1 MIVNYSIDENNRLQ
15 NVTSYPLDTTKPTI
29 ELPEDFD
36 LKNVRDYILN
46 GDTLKLD
53 PFIAMPSI
61 EEQIAVLKHKLS
73 DTDYI
78 TSKAL
83 DSITLADNLT
93 SLLAALKSIRTEY
106 ADIITQRQS
115 WREEINNLEKQMETI

>member
-1 MIVNYSIDENNRLQ
+1 MLVNYSIDENNRLQ
-15 NVTSYPLDTTKPTI
+15 NVTSYPLDKTKPTI

-36 LKNVRDYILN
+36 LKNIRDYILN

-53 PFIAMPSI
+53 PFIAIPSI
-61 EEQIAVLKHKLS
+61 EEQIAVLKRKLA

-83 DSITLADNLT
+83 DAITLADNLT

-106 ADIITQRQS
+106 ADLIKQRQS

>member
-1 MIVNYSIDENNRLQ
+1 MLVNYSIDENNRLQ
-15 NVTSYPLDTTKPTI
+15 NVTRYPLDKTKPTL

-46 GDTLKLD
+46 DDTLKLD
-53 PFIAMPSI
+53 PFIVIPSI
-61 EEQIAVLKHKLS
+61 EEQIAELKRKLS

-83 DSITLADNLT
+83 DAITLADNLT

-106 ADIITQRQS
+106 ADLIKQRQT

>member
-1 MIVNYSIDENNRLQ
+1 MLVNYSIDENNRLQ
-15 NVTSYPLDTTKPTI
+15 NVTSYPLDKTKPTI

-46 GDTLKLD
+46 DDTLKLD
-53 PFIAMPSI
+53 PFIVIPSVQ
-61 EEQIAVLKHKLS
+61 EQIAVLKRKLA

-83 DSITLADNLT
+83 DAITLADNLT

-106 ADIITQRQS
+106 ADLIKQRQS

>member
-1 MIVNYSIDENNRLQ
+1 MLVNYSIDENNRLQ

-36 LKNVRDYILN
+36 LKNIRDYILN
-46 GDTLKLD
+46 DDTLKLD
-53 PFIAMPSI
+53 PFIVIPSI
-61 EEQIAVLKHKLS
+61 EEQIAVLKRKLA

-83 DSITLADNLT
+83 DAITLADNLT

-106 ADIITQRQS
+106 ADIIKQRQS

>member
-1 MIVNYSIDENNRLQ
+1 MLVNYSIDENNRLQ

-29 ELPEDFD
+29 EIPEDFD

-53 PFIAMPSI
+53 PFIVIPSVQ
-61 EEQIAVLKHKLS
+61 EQIAELKHKLD

-83 DSITLADNLT
+83 DAITLADNLT

-106 ADIITQRQS
+106 ADIIKQRQS

>member
-1 MIVNYSIDENNRLQ
+1 MLVNYSIDENNRLL
-15 NVTSYPLDTTKPTI
+15 NVTSYPLDTTKPTL

-53 PFIAMPSI
+53 PFIVIPSI
-61 EEQIAVLKHKLS
+61 EEQIAVLKRKLA

-83 DSITLADNLT
+83 DAITLADNLT

-106 ADIITQRQS
+106 ADLIKQRQT

>member
-1 MIVNYSIDENNRLQ
+1 MLVNYSIDENNRLQ

-46 GDTLKLD
+46 GDTLELD
-53 PFIAMPSI
+53 PFIAIPSI
-61 EEQIAVLKHKLS
+61 EEQITVLKRKLA

-83 DSITLADNLT
+83 DAITLADNLT

-106 ADIITQRQS
+106 ADLIKQRQS

>member
-1 MIVNYSIDENNRLQ
+1 MLVNYSIDENNRLQ
-15 NVTSYPLDTTKPTI
+15 NVTTYPLDTTNPTI

-53 PFIAMPSI
+53 PFIAIPSI
-61 EEQIAVLKHKLS
+61 EEQIAVLKRKLA

-83 DSITLADNLT
+83 DAITLADNLT

>member
-1 MIVNYSIDENNRLQ
+1 MLVNYSIDENNRLQ

-36 LKNVRDYILN
+36 LKNIRDYILN
-46 GDTLKLD
+46 DDTLKLD
-53 PFIAMPSI
+53 PFIAIPSI

-83 DSITLADNLT
+83 DAITLADNLT

>member
-1 MIVNYSIDENNRLQ
+1 MLVNYSIDENNRLQ
-15 NVTSYPLDTTKPTI
+15 NVTSYPLDSTKPTL

-36 LKNVRDYILN
+36 LKNIRDYILN

-53 PFIAMPSI
+53 PFIVIPSI
-61 EEQIAVLKHKLS
+61 EEQIAVLKRKLS

-106 ADIITQRQS
+106 ADLIKQRQS

>member
-1 MIVNYSIDENNRLQ
+1 MLVNYSIDENNRLQ
-15 NVTSYPLDTTKPTI
+15 NVTSYPLDKTKPTL

-53 PFIAMPSI
+53 PFTVIPSI
-61 EEQIAVLKHKLS
+61 EEQIAELKRKLA

-83 DSITLADNLT
+83 DAITLADNLT
-93 SLLAALKSIRTEY
+93 SLLASLKSIRTEY
-106 ADIITQRQS
+106 SDLIKQRQT

>member
-15 NVTSYPLDTTKPTI
+15 NVTSYPLDKTKPTI

-36 LKNVRDYILN
+36 FKNVRDYILN
-46 GDTLKLD
+46 DDTLKLD
-53 PFIAMPSI
+53 PFIAIPSI
-61 EEQIAVLKHKLS
+61 EEQIAVLKQKLS

-83 DSITLADNLT
+83 DAITLADNLT

-106 ADIITQRQS
+106 ADLIKQRQS

>member
-1 MIVNYSIDENNRLQ
+1 MLVNYSIDENNRLQ
-15 NVTSYPLDTTKPTI
+15 NVTSYPLDTTKPTL

-46 GDTLKLD
+46 GDALKLD
-53 PFIAMPSI
+53 PFIAIPSV
-61 EEQIAVLKHKLS
+61 EEQIAVLKHKLD

-83 DSITLADNLT
+83 DAITLADNLT

-106 ADIITQRQS
+106 ADLIKQRQS

>member
-1 MIVNYSIDENNRLQ
+1 MLVNYSIDANNRLQ
-15 NVTSYPLDTTKPTI
+15 NVTSYPLDPTKPTL

-53 PFIAMPSI
+53 PFIVIPSV
-61 EEQIAVLKHKLS
+61 EEQIAVLKRKL
-73 DTDYI
+73 DETDYI

-83 DSITLADNLT
+83 DAITLADSLT

-106 ADIITQRQS
+106 ADLIKQRQT

>member
-1 MIVNYSIDENNRLQ
+1 MLVNYSIDENNRLQ
-15 NVTSYPLDTTKPTI
+15 NVTSYPIDTTKPTI

-36 LKNVRDYILN
+36 LKNVRDYVLN
-46 GDTLKLD
+46 GDTLKHD
-53 PFIAMPSI
+53 HFIVIPSI
-61 EEQIAVLKHKLS
+61 EEQIAVLKRKLAN
-73 DTDYI
+73 TDYI

-93 SLLAALKSIRTEY
+93 SLLSALKSIRTEY
-106 ADIITQRQS
+106 ADLIKQRQS

>member
-1 MIVNYSIDENNRLQ
+1 MLVNYSIDENNRLQ

-53 PFIAMPSI
+53 PFIVIPSV
-61 EEQIAVLKHKLS
+61 EEQIAVLKRKLD

-83 DSITLADNLT
+83 DAITLADNLT

-106 ADIITQRQS
+106 ADLIKQRQS
-115 WREEINNLEKQMETI
+115 WRDEINNLEKQMETI

>member
-1 MIVNYSIDENNRLQ
+1 MLVNYSIDENNRLQ
-15 NVTSYPLDTTKPTI
+15 NVTSYPLDSTKPTI

-53 PFIAMPSI
+53 PFIVIPSVQ
-61 EEQIAVLKHKLS
+61 EQIAELKRKLD

-83 DSITLADNLT
+83 DAITLADNLT
-93 SLLAALKSIRTEY
+93 TLLAALKSIRTEY
-106 ADIITQRQS
+106 ADIIKQRQS

>member
-1 MIVNYSIDENNRLQ
+1 MLVNYSIDENNRLQ
-15 NVTSYPLDTTKPTI
+15 NVTSYPLDPTKPTL

-46 GDTLKLD
+46 GGTLKLD
-53 PFIAMPSI
+53 PFIAIPSI
-61 EEQIAVLKHKLS
+61 EEQIAVLKRKLD

-83 DSITLADNLT
+83 DAITLADNLT

-106 ADIITQRQS
+106 SDIIKQRQS

>member
-1 MIVNYSIDENNRLQ
+1 MLVNYSIDENNRLQ
-15 NVTSYPLDTTKPTI
+15 NVTSYPLDTTKPTL

-46 GDTLKLD
+46 GNTLKLD
-53 PFIAMPSI
+53 PFIAIPSVQ
-61 EEQIAVLKHKLS
+61 EQIAVLKRKLA

-83 DSITLADNLT
+83 DAITLADNLT

-106 ADIITQRQS
+106 ADLIKQRQS

>member
-1 MIVNYSIDENNRLQ
+1 MLVNYSIDENNRLQ
-15 NVTSYPLDTTKPTI
+15 NVTSYPLDSTKPTI

-53 PFIAMPSI
+53 PFIVIPSVQ
-61 EEQIAVLKHKLS
+61 EQIAVLKRKLD

-83 DSITLADNLT
+83 DAITLADNLT
-93 SLLAALKSIRTEY
+93 SLLSALKSIRTEY
-106 ADIITQRQS
+106 ADIIKQRQS

>member
-1 MIVNYSIDENNRLQ
+1 MLVNYSIDENNRLQ
-15 NVTSYPLDTTKPTI
+15 NVTSYPLDTTKPTL

-53 PFIAMPSI
+53 PFIVIPSI
-61 EEQIAVLKHKLS
+61 EEQIAVLKRKLD

-83 DSITLADNLT
+83 DAITLADSLT

-106 ADIITQRQS
+106 ADLIKQRQS

>member
-1 MIVNYSIDENNRLQ
+1 MLVNYSIDENNRLQ
-15 NVTSYPLDTTKPTI
+15 NVTSYPLDTTKPTL

-53 PFIAMPSI
+53 PFIVIPSI
-61 EEQIAVLKHKLS
+61 EEQIAVLKHKLA

-83 DSITLADNLT
+83 DAITLADNLT

-106 ADIITQRQS
+106 ADLIKQRQS

>member
-1 MIVNYSIDENNRLQ
+1 MLVNYSIDENNRLQ
-15 NVTSYPLDTTKPTI
+15 NVTSYPLDTTKPTL

-36 LKNVRDYILN
+36 FKNVRDYILN
-46 GDTLKLD
+46 DDTLKLD
-53 PFIAMPSI
+53 PFIAIPSI
-61 EEQIAVLKHKLS
+61 EEQIAVLKRKLA

-83 DSITLADNLT
+83 DAITLADNLT

-106 ADIITQRQS
+106 ADLITQRQS

>member
-1 MIVNYSIDENNRLQ
+1 MLVNYSIDENNRLQ
-15 NVTSYPLDTTKPTI
+15 NVTSYPLDTTKPTL

-53 PFIAMPSI
+53 PFIVIPSI
-61 EEQIAVLKHKLS
+61 EEQIAVLKRKLD

-83 DSITLADNLT
+83 DAITLADNLT

-106 ADIITQRQS
+106 SDLIKQRQS

>member
-1 MIVNYSIDENNRLQ
+1 MLVNYSIDENNRLQ
-15 NVTSYPLDTTKPTI
+15 NVTSYPLDTTKPTL

-53 PFIAMPSI
+53 PFIVIPSI
-61 EEQIAVLKHKLS
+61 EEQIAVLKRKLA

-83 DSITLADNLT
+83 DAITLADNLT

-106 ADIITQRQS
+106 ADLIKQRQS
-115 WREEINNLEKQMETI
+115 WREEINNLEKQTETI

>member
-1 MIVNYSIDENNRLQ
+1 MAIQRYVIDGYGQ
-15 NVTSYPLDTTKPTI
+15 V
-29 ELPEDFD
+29 ELNQVAFR
-36 LKNVRDYILN
+36 RD
-46 GDTLKLD
+46 GRVEAQCKLD
-53 PFIAMPSI
+53 
-61 EEQIAVLKHKLS
+61 

-83 DSITLADNLT
+83 DAITLADNLT

>member
-1 MIVNYSIDENNRLQ
+1 MLVNYSIDENNRLQ
-15 NVTSYPLDTTKPTI
+15 NVTSYPLDTTKPTL

-53 PFIAMPSI
+53 PFIAIPSI
-61 EEQIAVLKHKLS
+61 EEQIAVLKRKLS

-83 DSITLADNLT
+83 DAITLADSLT

-106 ADIITQRQS
+106 DDLIKQRQS

>member
-15 NVTSYPLDTTKPTI
+15 NVTSYPLDTTKPTL

-36 LKNVRDYILN
+36 FKNVRDYVLN

-53 PFIAMPSI
+53 PFIAIPSI
-61 EEQIAVLKHKLS
+61 EEQIAVLKRKL
-73 DTDYI
+73 DETDYI

-83 DSITLADNLT
+83 DAITLADNLT

-106 ADIITQRQS
+106 ADIITQRQA

>member
-1 MIVNYSIDENNRLQ
+1 MLVNYSIDENNRLQ

-46 GDTLKLD
+46 DDTLKLD
-53 PFIAMPSI
+53 PFIVIPSI
-61 EEQIAVLKHKLS
+61 EEQIEVLKRKLA

-83 DSITLADNLT
+83 DAITLADNLT

-106 ADIITQRQS
+106 SDLIKQRQT

>member
-53 PFIAMPSI
+53 PFIAIPSI
-61 EEQIAVLKHKLS
+61 EEQIAELKHKLA

-83 DSITLADNLT
+83 DAITLADNLT

-106 ADIITQRQS
+106 ADLIKQRQS

>member
-1 MIVNYSIDENNRLQ
+1 MLVNYSIDENNRLQ
-15 NVTSYPLDTTKPTI
+15 NVTSYPLDTTKQTLEI
-29 ELPEDFD
+29 PEDFD

-53 PFIAMPSI
+53 PFIVIPSI
-61 EEQIAVLKHKLS
+61 EEQIAVLKRKLD

-83 DSITLADNLT
+83 DAITLADNLT
-93 SLLAALKSIRTEY
+93 TLLAAPKSSRTEY
-106 ADIITQRQS
+106 ADLIKQRQS

>member
-1 MIVNYSIDENNRLQ
+1 MLVNYSIDENNRLQ
-15 NVTSYPLDTTKPTI
+15 NVTSYPLDTTKPTL

-36 LKNVRDYILN
+36 LKNIRDYILN

-53 PFIAMPSI
+53 PFIVIPSVQ
-61 EEQIAVLKHKLS
+61 EQIAELKRKLA

-83 DSITLADNLT
+83 DAITLADNLT

-106 ADIITQRQS
+106 ADLIKQRQS